1 MELPVSTMGI
11 SMNGLLLDFRYAARA
26 LRKSPGA
33 TVVAALALALGIGV
47 NTSCFIWVNALVLH
61 PLPYPHLERIMT
73 LSETVPRFSAQ
84 RDLMVAPANALDW
97 REQNHAFEQL
107 AFYRP
112 WDANL
117 TGVHEPERIEA
128 CLVTANFFALLGM
141 KPVLGR
147 AFSKQEE
154 EPAANPVVMVSHG
167 FWQRRL
173 ASNPNAVG
181 QTISLDNRSYAIAG
195 VMPADFDYPLAT
207 DLWAPLVMD
216 SRERN
221 QRTTQTLLVLGR
233 LRPGVSVAEARAAMD
248 IIARRL
254 EKQYPQTNEARS
266 IGVTPLRELTNE
278 VTDRFVLLL
287 WGTASFVLLLACANI
302 ANLQLARATTRQ
314 KQFAVQA
321 ALGASRL
328 RIALRLLAES
338 TLVAFLGGCGGVWLA
353 SWDLTFA
360 KSQVPSEV
368 LRFVAGMRTMHIDGR
383 VAAFTVVVSQIAG
396 ILCSAPAVLVVLRR
410 NAAENLS
417 ETLKEGGRNPSSG
430 SARSRMR
437 SALVTAEVAMALIL
451 LVGAG
456 LMVETFNH
464 LLTANPGYNPK
475 NLLTM
480 QIALPESSYHAPEQI
495 SAYYDRALAAL
506 DGLSGVRATAASA
519 EMGHAGGFYVEG
531 RPDPRPGEARP
542 RVLAVSG
549 HYFDTMGFPILRGR
563 AISPQDGADAP
574 RVVVLSE
581 TMVRHYWPDY
591 PRSQDPVG
599 SRVRLGNS
607 QSPWLTVIG
616 VSGDVKNWFFGQP
629 DPLVYLPCAQA
640 PSPVMTVLLR
650 TTGDPLASASGARA
664 LVRGVDRNPPIYD
677 VETMEQHLAWQTSGV
692 GGAALTME
700 IYAVVALLLAITGI
714 YAVTSYAVAQ
724 RTHEIG
730 VRMALGARQ
739 ADVLKMVIGQSFR
752 MAGVGLAI
760 GLPLA
765 FVLTRVV
772 SSLLFNVIPVD
783 FRAFAGFTLLLG
795 LATLLAAWVPAQRAA
810 KVDPAVALHNE

>member
-1 MELPVSTMGI
+1 
-11 SMNGLLLDFRYAARA
+11 MNSLLLDFRFALRA

-33 TVVAALALALGIGV
+33 TIVAALALALGIGV

-61 PLPYPHLERIMT
+61 PLPYPHLERIMA
-73 LSETVPRFSAQ
+73 LSETVPKLGTE

-97 REQNHAFEQL
+97 KEQNHAFAQL

-112 WDANL
+112 WNANL
-117 TGVHEPERIEA
+117 TGAHEPERIQA

-141 KPVLGR
+141 KPALGR
-147 AFSKQEE
+147 TFSKQEE
-154 EPAANPVVMVSHG
+154 ELASSGVVIVSRG

-173 ASNPNAVG
+173 GSNPNAVG
-181 QTISLDNRSYAIAG
+181 QSISLDNRSFTIAG

-207 DLWAPLVMD
+207 DLWAPLAL
-216 SRERN
+216 SPQEKN
-221 QRTTQTLLVLGR
+221 QRSAQTLLVLGR
-233 LRPGVSVAEARAAMD
+233 LQPGVSVGEAGAAMN

-266 IGVTPLRELTNE
+266 ISVVPLRRLTNE
-278 VTDRFVLLL
+278 VTDTFVLLL
-287 WGTASFVLLLACANI
+287 WGTSSFVLLLACANI

-314 KQFAVQA
+314 RQFAVEA

-328 RIALRLLAES
+328 RIALRLLGES
-338 TLVAFLGGCGGVWLA
+338 TLVALVGGCVGIWLA

-368 LRFVAGMRTMHIDGR
+368 LRFVAGMKTMHIDGR
-383 VAAFTVVVSQIAG
+383 VAAFTVVVSLLAG
-396 ILCSAPAVLVVLRR
+396 ILCSAPAVLLTLRR
-410 NAAENLS
+410 NAAGDLS
-417 ETLKEGGRNPSSG
+417 VTLKEGGRSSSSG
-430 SARSRMR
+430 AARSRMR
-437 SALVTAEVAMALIL
+437 SALVTAEVAIALVL

-480 QIALPESSYHAPEQI
+480 QIALPESSYHAPAQI
-495 SAYYDRALAAL
+495 SAYYDRVLAAL
-506 DGLSGVRATAASA
+506 DGLSGVRSAAASA
-519 EMGHAGGFYVEG
+519 DLGNGGRFYVEG
-531 RPDPRPGEARP
+531 RPDPSSGDERP
-542 RVLAVSG
+542 RVAAVSG
-549 HYFDTMGFPILRGR
+549 HYFETLEFPIRQGRG
-563 AISPQDGADAP
+563 ISPQDGPDAP

-581 TMVRHYWPDY
+581 TLARHYWPGY
-591 PRSQDPVG
+591 PQTEDPVG
-599 SRVRLGNS
+599 RRVKVGNAES
-607 QSPWLTVIG
+607 AWLTVIG
-616 VSGDVKNWFFGQP
+616 ISGDVKNWFTGQP
-629 DPLVYLPCAQA
+629 SPLAYLPSAQT

-650 TTGDPLASASGARA
+650 TTGDPLSVASGARA

-677 VETMEQHLAWQTSGV
+677 VETMEQRLAWQSSGV
-692 GGAALTME
+692 GGCALSME

-739 ADVLKMVIGQSFR
+739 ADVLRMVIGHSFR
-752 MAGVGLAI
+752 TAGIGLAI

-765 FVLTRVV
+765 YVLTRVAT
-772 SSLLFNVIPVD
+772 SLLFNVIPVD
-783 FRAFAGFTLLLG
+783 FLAFAAFTLLLG
-795 LATLLAAWVPAQRAA
+795 FATLSAAYFPAQRAA